1 MDPSVLHLAES
12 YHFRFFASKELDQEI
27 GLAERIVPS
36 FEVDLFRHFE
46 LVSSLPSYFLENLE
60 QIEEHLFTFE
70 LQFGPVKL
78 EKDVLP
84 FEVGDCLLTVCD
96 KIINVPSWR
105 HSFLAVQV
113 SSVYL
118 SQLFSFQILL
128 ICHQEITHKFLNPR
142 ID

>member
-1 MDPSVLHLAES
+1 MYPSVLHLAES
-12 YHFRFFASKELDQEI
+12 YQFRFFASEELNQEV
-27 GLAERIVPS
+27 GLTERIVPS
-36 FEVDLFRHFE
+36 FEVDLLRHFE
-46 LVSSLPSYFLENLE
+46 LVSSLPSNFLKNF
-60 QIEEHLFTFE
+60 QHVEEHLFALE
-70 LQFGPVKL
+70 LQFGPIEL

-84 FEVGDCLLTVCD
+84 LEVGNCLLTVCD